1 MYNTETFKIKSN
13 KKGLR
18 YLVWIRNL
26 FIDIAGLEPDIN
38 YIEKNMYSI
47 VLQTKG

>member
-18 YLVWIRNL
+18 FPVWLQNQI
-26 FIDIAGLEPDIN
+26 IDIAELEPDIN
-38 YIEKNMYSI
+38 HIEKTYI
-47 VLQTKG
+47 AP

>member
-18 YLVWIRNL
+18 FPVWLRNL

-38 YIEKNMYSI
+38 YIEKTCIALYCR
-47 VLQTKG
+47 